1 MRGVMRQYLKCPKL
15 YRRDSKCHFSFLLF
29 FFLWMGILQGQSKI
43 TKETIDKKFETAREY
58 SNTSNPEKA
67 LSLLHEIEAESKSID
82 YFSGISKVGYML
94 SIIHFNRSDYNKVI
108 NLEDS
113 YLDYGYK
120 VNDYENI
127 AHIHRIKAGAY
138 SELGLVSKAR
148 GEYDLALKNARQI
161 LSHSHKQ
168 NALSLIYSNLANLHI
183 KAGAPQ
189 DSIFYNL
196 KKGISEAE
204 KIPETE
210 VSTTTI
216 KYSIIAYSYIMLA
229 NEYDKI
235 GNENLAETYYLKAHQ
250 IHNSHSVPLV
260 EKVVLLNQLAHF
272 YHDQKK
278 YKISVQYA
286 ENALALEK
294 QGSVPQLRKE
304 IFEVLS
310 KSYMELD
317 ESEKSKT
324 YLKKFTALN
333 DSIVFSNK
341 QAVDAALNKT
351 ITKEQELSHINT
363 TKEWIIYSLIA
374 LLFTIFALSFYF
386 YSKKQKQIKKVEKIL
401 ADLHSKTS
409 TNEKLN
415 KISLD
420 EVKPEEKEE
429 KNPIMPLEAEEKL
442 LEKLTEF
449 ETKQLFLER
458 KVSLP
463 FVAAEIETNTKY
475 ISYIIKKHKEKD
487 FNEYINDLRINYI
500 VQKLTDDPIYRQY
513 KINTLAEE
521 SGFSSHSKFTTVF
534 KATLG
539 VSPSEFIRYLKQNRG

>member
-1 MRGVMRQYLKCPKL
+1 MRQYLKCPKL

-43 TKETIDKKFETAREY
+43 SKEIIDKKFETAREY

-67 LSLLHEIEAESKSID
+67 LSLLHEIEAESKTID
-82 YFSGISKVGYML
+82 YYSGISKVGYML

-138 SELGLVSKAR
+138 SELGLMSKAR
-148 GEYDLALKNARQI
+148 GEYDLALKNAAQI
-161 LSHSHKQ
+161 SSHSHKQ

-210 VSTTTI
+210 ASTTSI

-235 GNENLAETYYLKAHQ
+235 GNEDLAENYYLKAHQ

-278 YKISVQYA
+278 YKISVQHA
-286 ENALALEK
+286 EDALALEK
-294 QGSVPQLRKE
+294 QASVPQLRKE
-304 IFEVLS
+304 IYEVLS

-351 ITKEQELSHINT
+351 ITKEKELTHINT
-363 TKEWIIYSLIA
+363 TKQWIIYSLIA
-374 LLFTIFALSFYF
+374 LVITLFAFSFYF
-386 YSKKQKQIKKVEKIL
+386 HSTKQKQIQKVEKIL
-401 ADLHSKTS
+401 ADLNTKSS
-409 TNEKLN
+409 ANEKLN
-415 KISLD
+415 KNSIE
-420 EVKPEEKEE
+420 EVKAEEKEE

-442 LEKLTEF
+442 LEKLAEF

-475 ISYIIKKHKEKD
+475 ISYIIKKHKGKD